1 MDDKTRFHH
10 QHVDLDFNR
19 RGLVWIIVFDDE
31 YGRVRTQGKARCIQI
46 HLEVE
51 AAVAVPRTAVSAAAP
66 VPHDDGRHVTRD
78 YSYVRAEIWRIAA
91 VGGFITI
98 SLILTAIFLR

>member
-1 MDDKTRFHH
+1 MVKADDGIPRTRSPVRRRKTKKRSGSDVLA
-10 QHVDLDFNR
+10 QPL
-19 RGLVWIIVFDDE
+19 
-31 YGRVRTQGKARCIQI
+31 QPQ
-46 HLEVE
+46 EVE